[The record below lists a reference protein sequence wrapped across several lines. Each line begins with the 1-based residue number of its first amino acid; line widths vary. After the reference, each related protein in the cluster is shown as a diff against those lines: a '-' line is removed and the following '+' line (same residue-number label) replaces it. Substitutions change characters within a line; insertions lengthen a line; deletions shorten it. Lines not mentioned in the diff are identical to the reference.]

1 MAALVPVVYLLHGD
15 DDFQIGEFVDSMIE
29 RLGDPTTAEMN
40 TTRLPAGSYQIEDLR
55 TAAAAM
61 PFLATRRLVV
71 AEEVTRLC
79 KGKPAQEK
87 LISLMES
94 LPPTAALVLVESN
107 TLDGKNWLIKWAA
120 ASDGRA
126 YARGFPAPRGPQLIQ
141 HIRKYAADQGG
152 EISMQAASLL
162 AESSG
167 QELRAAV
174 LEVDKLLAFVNYQ
187 RLVDVDDVEMAA
199 AFVGGQGD
207 YFTLIDSIA
216 ARNGRKAMDMLEKLL
231 DEQDGLPLFFSLVG
245 HFRLVLQAREV
256 VENGGNDS
264 TVAKTL
270 GIHPYRA
277 QKITAQARTIS
288 LSALESIYLRLQ
300 QLDMEIK
307 TGQIVPDLALETL
320 VLELTGER
328 SS

>member
-1 MAALVPVVYLLHGD
+1 MAELVPVVYLLHGD
-15 DDFQIGEFVDSMIE
+15 DDFQIASFIDAMVE
-29 RLGDPTTAEMN
+29 RLGDLTTAEMN
-40 TTRLPAGSYQIEDLR
+40 TTRLPANSYRIEDLR

-71 AEEVTRLC
+71 AEEVSKQC
-79 KGKPAQEK
+79 KRKAEQEK

-94 LPPTAALVLVESN
+94 LPPTAALVLVEPDTLKN
-107 TLDGKNWLIKWAA
+107 THWLMKWADN
-120 ASDGRA
+120 SEGRA
-126 YARGFPAPRGPQLIQ
+126 YVRGFPAPKGAQLIQ

-174 LEVDKLLAFVNYQ
+174 LEVDKLLAYVNYQ
-187 RLVDVDDVEMAA
+187 RPVDVDDVEIAA

-270 GIHPYRA
+270 GIHPFRA
-277 QKITAQARTIS
+277 QKITAQARTLS
-288 LSALESIYLRLQ
+288 LAALERIYLRLQ
-300 QLDMEIK
+300 QLDIEIK
-307 TGQIVPDLALETL
+307 TGQIIPDLALETL
-320 VLELTGER
+320 VLELTGEKA
-328 SS
+328 S